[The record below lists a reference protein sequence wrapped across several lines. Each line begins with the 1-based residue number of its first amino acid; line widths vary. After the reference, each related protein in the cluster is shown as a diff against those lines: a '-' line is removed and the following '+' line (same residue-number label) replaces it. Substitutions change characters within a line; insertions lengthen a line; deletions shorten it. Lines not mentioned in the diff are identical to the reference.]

1 MPLHGVY
8 AVQGDEEMHIEP
20 GLVDSTKIVLSYA
33 TAATSAAYAA
43 KLAYDH
49 FRLDGLPSLILRSA
63 IATVL
68 VFVFFEVFPHMP
80 VGVSEVHLILGSSLF
95 LIFGVAPTAIGLV
108 GGLMIQSLFFSPSDM
123 PQLGMNMT
131 TLLAALF
138 AMQQVAKRVVPANLA
153 YVDLTYAHVFK
164 LSLVFQGAIVSWVAF
179 WTFYGQGVSAATL
192 QSVATFGAAYM
203 TVLLL
208 EPLVDMAV
216 LAGAKALRGRPGT
229 ALLATRRLY
238 A

>member
-1 MPLHGVY
+1 MRCK
-8 AVQGDEEMHIEP
+8 EKKMHIEP
-20 GLVDSTKIVLSYA
+20 GLVDGSKIVLSYA

-49 FRLDGLPSLILRSA
+49 IRIDGLPSLIVRSLV
-63 IATVL
+63 ATVL
-68 VFVFFEVFPHMP
+68 VFVFFEVFPHVP

-95 LIFGVAPTAIGLV
+95 LIFGIAPTAIGLA
-108 GGLMIQSLFFSPSDM
+108 GGLMIQSLFLAPSDL
-123 PQLGMNMT
+123 PQLGMNVT

-138 AMQQVAKRVVPANLA
+138 VMQEVAKRVVPANLA
-153 YVDLTYAHVFK
+153 YVDLSYSHVLK
-164 LSLVFQGAIVSWVAF
+164 LSLVFQGSIVSWVAF
-179 WTFYGQGVSAATL
+179 WTIYGQGFSAPTL

-203 TVLLL
+203 TVVLL
-208 EPLVDMAV
+208 EPLVDMAL
-216 LAGAKALRGRPGT
+216 LAGAKALRGRPGA

>member
-1 MPLHGVY
+1 
-8 AVQGDEEMHIEP
+8 MHIEP

-33 TAATSAAYAA
+33 TAATGAAFAA
-43 KLAYDH
+43 KLAFEH
-49 FRLDGLPSLILRSA
+49 VRVDGLPSLILRGA

-68 VFVFFEVFPHMP
+68 VFVFFEVFPHVP

-95 LIFGVAPTAIGLV
+95 LIFGAAPTAIGLV
-108 GGLMIQSLFFSPSDM
+108 AGLMIQSFFVSPSDL
-123 PQLGMNMT
+123 PQLGMNVT

-138 AMQQVAKRVVPANLA
+138 AMREVARRVIPADLA
-153 YVDLTYAHVFK
+153 YVDLSYAHVFR
-164 LSLVFQGAIVSWVAF
+164 LSLVFQGSIVSWVAF
-179 WTFYGQGVSAATL
+179 WTIYGQGFSAATL

-208 EPLVDMAV
+208 EPLIDMAV

>member
-8 AVQGDEEMHIEP
+8 AVQGDAEMHIEP

-33 TAATSAAYAA
+33 TAATGVAFAARVAFQ
-43 KLAYDH
+43 H
-49 FRLDGLPSLILRSA
+49 IRIEGLPSLVLRSA

-108 GGLMIQSLFFSPSDM
+108 SGLLIQSLFLSPSDL
-123 PQLGMNMT
+123 PQLGMNVT

-138 AMQQVAKRVVPANLA
+138 AMQAVAKRIVPANLA
-153 YVDLTYAHVFK
+153 YVDLSYAHVFK
-164 LSLVFQGAIVSWVAF
+164 LSLVFQGSIVTWVAF
-179 WTFYGQGVSAATL
+179 WTVYGQGLSAATL
-192 QSVATFGAAYM
+192 QSVAVFGAAYM

-216 LAGAKALRGRPGT
+216 LAGAKGLRGRPGA
-229 ALLATRRLY
+229 ALLASRRLY

>member
-1 MPLHGVY
+1 
-8 AVQGDEEMHIEP
+8 MHIEP

-33 TAATSAAYAA
+33 TAATSAVYAA

-49 FRLDGLPSLILRSA
+49 IRIDGLPSLVLRSV
-63 IATVL
+63 IASVL
-68 VFVFFEVFPHMP
+68 VFVFFELFPHMP

-95 LIFGVAPTAIGLV
+95 LIFGAAPTAIGLV
-108 GGLMIQSLFFSPSDM
+108 AGLMIQSLFLSPTDL
-123 PQLGMNMT
+123 PQLGMNVT

-138 AMQQVAKRVVPANLA
+138 AMQAVAKRVIPANLA
-153 YVDLTYAHVFK
+153 YVDLTYAQVFK
-164 LSLVFQGAIVSWVAF
+164 LSLVFQGTIVTWVAF
-179 WTFYGQGVSAATL
+179 WCFYGQGVSAMTL

-216 LAGAKALRGRPGT
+216 LAGAKALRGRPGA
-229 ALLATRRLY
+229 ALLTTRRLY